1 MCFVKFTAVDEKSR
15 FIYMLTC
22 RCFSNT
28 EIISVLEKN
37 KLNSYRLLSH
47 RTLISVETYLDLVL
61 IMFQNASKC
70 PDPQNAVSQPCHL
83 IGLSMTCKQVM
94 LLTF

>member
-15 FIYMLTC
+15 FSYMLTC

-28 EIISVLEKN
+28 EIISVLEKSKPN
-37 KLNSYRLLSH
+37 YHRLLSH
-47 RTLISVETYLDLVL
+47 RTLISVESYLDLIL
-61 IMFQNASKC
+61 IMFQNAYKC

-83 IGLSMTCKQVM
+83 IGLSIN
-94 LLTF
+94 